1 MWKIYDNEKDNN
13 DDDDGQWKHF
23 IGKAHWS
30 LQLRWSNQ
38 LIVISLCITSKK
50 IFSVHTVFRVYI
62 LCCVDIENT
71 LFQKNLIF
79 FIFIS
84 VLLYCHCPTLQCFTL
99 EKHRYYGFVN
109 LKEDYQNKQGY
120 IRKDLKEL
128 EKLIYPKYQK
138 GCNRHLSSQSWW

>member
-13 DDDDGQWKHF
+13 DNDDDGQWKHF

-38 LIVISLCITSKK
+38 LIVIYLCITSKR

-71 LFQKNLIF
+71 LFQKNLIL
-79 FIFIS
+79 FILIS

-99 EKHRYYGFVN
+99 EKHSQPQGTLQKQTRI
-109 LKEDYQNKQGY
+109 YQERFKIAGEA
-120 IRKDLKEL
+120 DL
-128 EKLIYPKYQK
+128 
-138 GCNRHLSSQSWW
+138 S